1 MRKMGIKIGLCAL
14 LVSPFIIP
22 FSATVSA
29 EENVGIKAAQDVV
42 NIPDPVL
49 KSYLNGL
56 LGQPSTSD
64 ITEAQ
69 MDTIP
74 SVTLSNSSLKDLTGL
89 DYAHNLTFLYLSN
102 TEVTDYS
109 LVAKIPS
116 LTNISI
122 SGENLTNDSLP
133 DLNNLVNLNNLS
145 LSSGKLDNS
154 SLTKF
159 NKLPNLTFL
168 KLDSN
173 PSITDIMPLKSLPNL
188 ATLFVQ
194 FCGINDFRG
203 IDSFPKLL
211 NLSAYGQNVG
221 RTVLINST
229 IKSTSLNFDEAKQ
242 TIFVPFTLMTQRGVN
257 FDGYMFPFTT
267 NTGSSG
273 TYFTLNNTK
282 IDGSRLSIDDKGITV
297 SGITKDYFDTITKM
311 EYNALYNNPAGT
323 YQTPPSFNSYSVS
336 GGTYDHYFDI
346 DHTLNITS
354 DSTISYTEQT
364 TVTEE
369 QFLTDIHA
377 ETDDGTPVTSDF
389 DSVVDLNKP
398 GVYTVTLNAENAGL
412 KADPKQVTV
421 TILEKPVI
429 TANNSVTY
437 TKDTTKTAQ
446 QFLTDISAK
455 TSDGSAVT
463 SNFDS
468 EVDLTQVGTY
478 DVTLNAVSADGAEA
492 DPVTVLVNVVL
503 GHEPPTPPGPDPDPK
518 PDPKPNPKPD
528 SNNPAINDDNNDG
541 FILSE
546 DSNDPPNNQNK
557 SSEKPALP
565 KTGDS
570 SQTTIVLIGI
580 ILTGIGVIFFRK
592 RKHS

>member
-22 FSATVSA
+22 FSVHVSA
-29 EENVGIKAAQDVV
+29 EENIGIKAAQDIV

-49 KSYLNGL
+49 KSYLNSQ

-69 MDTIP
+69 MDTITN
-74 SVTLSNSSLKDLTGL
+74 VTISNSSLTDLTGL
-89 DYAHNLTFLYLSN
+89 DYAHNLTLLHLSN
-102 TEVTDYS
+102 TGVTDYA
-109 LVAKIPS
+109 LVANIPS
-116 LTNISI
+116 LTNLSI
-122 SGENLTNDSLP
+122 DGNNLTTDSLP
-133 DLNNLVNLNNLS
+133 DLNGLTNITNLNLS
-145 LSSGKLDNS
+145 PGKLDNS
-154 SLTKF
+154 ALSKF
-159 NKLPNLTFL
+159 NKMPNLTYL
-168 KLDSN
+168 NLDSN
-173 PSITDIMPLKSLPNL
+173 SSITDIMPLKSIPNL

-194 FCGINDFRG
+194 FCGIYDFRG

-229 IKSTSLNFDEAKQ
+229 IKSSSLNFDEANQ
-242 TIFVPFTLMTQRGVN
+242 TLFVPFTLMTQRSVN

-267 NTGSSG
+267 NTGASG
-273 TYFTLNNTK
+273 TYFTLNDTQIN
-282 IDGSRLSIDDKGITV
+282 GSRLSIDDKGITV
-297 SGITKDYFDTITKM
+297 SGITKDYFDSITKM
-311 EYNALYNNPAGT
+311 EYNALYNNPAGS

-336 GGTYDHYFDI
+336 GGSYDHYFDI

-354 DSTISYTEQT
+354 DSKISYNEQT

-412 KADPKQVTV
+412 KAAPKQVTV

-429 TANNSVTY
+429 TANNSITY

-446 QFLTDISAK
+446 QFLKDVSAK

-478 DVTLNAVSADGAEA
+478 EVTLNAVSADGVQA

-503 GHEPPTPPGPDPDPK
+503 GNEPPTPPGPGPDPK
-518 PDPKPNPKPD
+518 PDPNT
-528 SNNPAINDDNNDG
+528 PAINDNNDELV
-541 FILSE
+541 LSE
-546 DSNDPPNNQNK
+546 DSNDTPNKQNK
-557 SSEKPALP
+557 SSDNTTLP
-565 KTGDS
+565 NTGDS
-570 SQTTIVLIGI
+570 SQTSIVLIGI
-580 ILTGIGVIFFRK
+580 ILIGIGVIFFRK
-592 RKHS
+592 

>member
-22 FSATVSA
+22 FSANVSA
-29 EENVGIKAAQDVV
+29 EENIDIKAAQDIV

-69 MDTIP
+69 MDTITN
-74 SVTLSNSSLKDLTGL
+74 VTISNNSLTDLTGL
-89 DYAHNLTFLYLSN
+89 DYAHNLTLLHLSN
-102 TEVTDYS
+102 TGVTDYA

-116 LTNISI
+116 LTNLSI
-122 SGENLTNDSLP
+122 DGNNLTTDSLP
-133 DLNNLVNLNNLS
+133 DLNGLTNITNLNLS
-145 LSSGKLDNS
+145 PGKLDNS
-154 SLTKF
+154 ALTKF
-159 NKLPNLTFL
+159 NKMPNLTYL
-168 KLDSN
+168 NLDSN
-173 PSITDIMPLKSLPNL
+173 PSITDIMPLKSIPKL

-229 IKSTSLNFDEAKQ
+229 IKSSSLNFDEANQ
-242 TIFVPFTLMTQRGVN
+242 TLFVPFTLMTQRSVN

-267 NTGSSG
+267 NAGSAG

-297 SGITKDYFDTITKM
+297 SGITKDYFDSITKM
-311 EYNALYNNPAGT
+311 EYNALYNNPAGS
-323 YQTPPSFNSYSVS
+323 YQTPPGFNSYSVS
-336 GGTYDHYFDI
+336 GGSYDHYFDI

-354 DSTISYTEQT
+354 DSTLSYTEQT

-412 KADPKQVTV
+412 KAAPKQVTV

-429 TANNSVTY
+429 TANNSITY

-446 QFLTDISAK
+446 QFLKDISAK

-478 DVTLNAVSADGAEA
+478 EVTLNAVSSDGVEA

-503 GHEPPTPPGPDPDPK
+503 GNEPPTPPGPGPDPN
-518 PDPKPNPKPD
+518 PDPNT
-528 SNNPAINDDNNDG
+528 PAINDDNNDDLV
-541 FILSE
+541 LSE
-546 DSNDPPNNQNK
+546 DSNDTPNNQNK

-565 KTGDS
+565 NTGDS

-580 ILTGIGVIFFRK
+580 ILIGIGVIFFRK

>member
-1 MRKMGIKIGLCAL
+1 M
-14 LVSPFIIP
+14 
-22 FSATVSA
+22 
-29 EENVGIKAAQDVV
+29 
-42 NIPDPVL
+42 L
-49 KSYLNGL
+49 KSYLNSQ

-69 MDTIP
+69 MDTITN
-74 SVTLSNSSLKDLTGL
+74 VTISNSSLTDLTGL
-89 DYAHNLTFLYLSN
+89 DYAHNLTLLHLSN
-102 TEVTDYS
+102 TGVTDYA
-109 LVAKIPS
+109 LVANIPS
-116 LTNISI
+116 LTNLSI
-122 SGENLTNDSLP
+122 DGNNLTTDSLP
-133 DLNNLVNLNNLS
+133 DLNGLTNITNLNLS
-145 LSSGKLDNS
+145 PGKLDNS
-154 SLTKF
+154 ALSKF
-159 NKLPNLTFL
+159 NKMPNLTYL
-168 KLDSN
+168 NLDSN
-173 PSITDIMPLKSLPNL
+173 SSITDIMPLKSIPNL

-194 FCGINDFRG
+194 FCGIYDFRG

-229 IKSTSLNFDEAKQ
+229 IKSSSLNFDEANQ
-242 TIFVPFTLMTQRGVN
+242 TLFVPFTLMTQRSVN

-267 NTGSSG
+267 NTGASG
-273 TYFTLNNTK
+273 TYFTLNDTQIN
-282 IDGSRLSIDDKGITV
+282 GSRLSIDDKGITV
-297 SGITKDYFDTITKM
+297 SGITKDYFDSITKM
-311 EYNALYNNPAGT
+311 EYNALYNNPAGS

-336 GGTYDHYFDI
+336 GGSYDHYFDI

-354 DSTISYTEQT
+354 DSKISYNEQT

-412 KADPKQVTV
+412 KAAPKQVTV

-429 TANNSVTY
+429 TANNSITY

-446 QFLTDISAK
+446 QFLKDVSAK

-478 DVTLNAVSADGAEA
+478 EVTLNAVSADGVQA

-503 GHEPPTPPGPDPDPK
+503 GNEPPTPPGPGPDPK
-518 PDPKPNPKPD
+518 PDPNT
-528 SNNPAINDDNNDG
+528 PAINDNNDELV
-541 FILSE
+541 LSE
-546 DSNDPPNNQNK
+546 DSNDTPNKQNK
-557 SSEKPALP
+557 SSDNTTLP
-565 KTGDS
+565 NTGDS
-570 SQTTIVLIGI
+570 SQTSIVLIGI
-580 ILTGIGVIFFRK
+580 ILIGIGVIFFRK

>member
-22 FSATVSA
+22 FSVHVSA
-29 EENVGIKAAQDVV
+29 EENIGIKAAQDIV

-49 KSYLNGL
+49 KSYLNSQ

-69 MDTIP
+69 MDTITN
-74 SVTLSNSSLKDLTGL
+74 VTISNSSLTDLTGL
-89 DYAHNLTFLYLSN
+89 DYAHNLTLLHLSN
-102 TEVTDYS
+102 TGVTDYA

-116 LTNISI
+116 LTNLSI
-122 SGENLTNDSLP
+122 DGNNLTTDSLP
-133 DLNNLVNLNNLS
+133 DLNGLTNITNLNLS
-145 LSSGKLDNS
+145 PGKLDNS
-154 SLTKF
+154 ALSKF
-159 NKLPNLTFL
+159 NKMPNLTYL
-168 KLDSN
+168 NLDSN
-173 PSITDIMPLKSLPNL
+173 SSITDIMPLKSIPNL

-194 FCGINDFRG
+194 FCGIYDFRG

-229 IKSTSLNFDEAKQ
+229 IKSSSLNFDEANQ
-242 TIFVPFTLMTQRGVN
+242 TLFVPFTLMTQRSVN

-267 NTGSSG
+267 NTGASG
-273 TYFTLNNTK
+273 TYFTLNDTQIN
-282 IDGSRLSIDDKGITV
+282 GSRLSIDDKGITV
-297 SGITKDYFDTITKM
+297 SGITKDYFDSITKM
-311 EYNALYNNPAGT
+311 EYNALYNNPAGS

-336 GGTYDHYFDI
+336 GGSYDHYFDI

-354 DSTISYTEQT
+354 DSRISYNEQT

-389 DSVVDLNKP
+389 DSIVDLNKP

-412 KADPKQVTV
+412 KAAPKQVTV

-429 TANNSVTY
+429 TANNSITY

-446 QFLTDISAK
+446 QFLKDVSAK

-478 DVTLNAVSADGAEA
+478 EVTLNAVSADGVQA

-503 GHEPPTPPGPDPDPK
+503 GNEPPTPPGPGPDPK
-518 PDPKPNPKPD
+518 PDPNT
-528 SNNPAINDDNNDG
+528 PAINDNNDELV
-541 FILSE
+541 LSE
-546 DSNDPPNNQNK
+546 DSNDTPNKLNK
-557 SSEKPALP
+557 SSDNTTLP
-565 KTGDS
+565 NTGDS
-570 SQTTIVLIGI
+570 SQTSIVLIGI
-580 ILTGIGVIFFRK
+580 ILIGIGVIFFRK

>member
-22 FSATVSA
+22 FSVHVSA
-29 EENVGIKAAQDVV
+29 EENIGIKAAQDIV

-49 KSYLNGL
+49 KSYLNSQ

-69 MDTIP
+69 MDTITN
-74 SVTLSNSSLKDLTGL
+74 VTISNSSLTDLTGL
-89 DYAHNLTFLYLSN
+89 DYAHNLTLLHLSN
-102 TEVTDYS
+102 TGVTDYA
-109 LVAKIPS
+109 LVANIPS
-116 LTNISI
+116 LTNLSI
-122 SGENLTNDSLP
+122 DGNNLTTDSLP
-133 DLNNLVNLNNLS
+133 DLNGLTNITNLNLS
-145 LSSGKLDNS
+145 PGKLDNS
-154 SLTKF
+154 ALTKF
-159 NKLPNLTFL
+159 NKMPNLTYL
-168 KLDSN
+168 NLDSN
-173 PSITDIMPLKSLPNL
+173 PSITDIMPLKSIPNL

-194 FCGINDFRG
+194 FCGIYDFRG

-229 IKSTSLNFDEAKQ
+229 IKSSSLNFDEANQ
-242 TIFVPFTLMTQRGVN
+242 TLFVPFTLMTQRSVN

-267 NTGSSG
+267 NTGASG
-273 TYFTLNNTK
+273 TYFTLNDTQIN
-282 IDGSRLSIDDKGITV
+282 GSRLSIDDKGITV
-297 SGITKDYFDTITKM
+297 SGITKDYFDSITKM
-311 EYNALYNNPAGT
+311 EYNALYNNPAGS

-336 GGTYDHYFDI
+336 GGSYDHYFDI

-354 DSTISYTEQT
+354 DSKISYNEQT

-389 DSVVDLNKP
+389 DSIVDLNKP

-412 KADPKQVTV
+412 KAAPKQVTV

-429 TANNSVTY
+429 TANNSITY

-446 QFLTDISAK
+446 QFLKDVSAK

-478 DVTLNAVSADGAEA
+478 EVTLNAVSADGVQA

-503 GHEPPTPPGPDPDPK
+503 GNEPPTPPGPGPDPK
-518 PDPKPNPKPD
+518 PDPNT
-528 SNNPAINDDNNDG
+528 PAINDNNDELV
-541 FILSE
+541 LSE
-546 DSNDPPNNQNK
+546 DSNDTPNKQNK
-557 SSEKPALP
+557 SSDNTTLP
-565 KTGDS
+565 NTGDS
-570 SQTTIVLIGI
+570 SQTSIVLIGI
-580 ILTGIGVIFFRK
+580 ILIGIGVIFFRK

>member
-22 FSATVSA
+22 FSVHVSA
-29 EENVGIKAAQDVV
+29 EENIGIKAAQDIV

-49 KSYLNGL
+49 KSYLNSQ

-69 MDTIP
+69 MDTITN
-74 SVTLSNSSLKDLTGL
+74 VTISNSSLTDLTGL
-89 DYAHNLTFLYLSN
+89 DYAHNLTLLHLSN
-102 TEVTDYS
+102 TGVTDYA
-109 LVAKIPS
+109 LVANIPS
-116 LTNISI
+116 LTNLSI
-122 SGENLTNDSLP
+122 DGNNLTTDSLP
-133 DLNNLVNLNNLS
+133 DLNGLTNITNLNLS
-145 LSSGKLDNS
+145 PGKLDNS
-154 SLTKF
+154 ALSKF
-159 NKLPNLTFL
+159 NKMPNLTYL
-168 KLDSN
+168 NLDSN
-173 PSITDIMPLKSLPNL
+173 SSITDIMPLKSIPNL

-194 FCGINDFRG
+194 FCGIYDFRG

-229 IKSTSLNFDEAKQ
+229 IKSSSLNFDEANQ
-242 TIFVPFTLMTQRGVN
+242 TLFVPFTLMTQRSVN

-267 NTGSSG
+267 NTGASG
-273 TYFTLNNTK
+273 TYFTLNDTQIN
-282 IDGSRLSIDDKGITV
+282 GSRLSIDDKGITV
-297 SGITKDYFDTITKM
+297 SGITKDYFDSITKM
-311 EYNALYNNPAGT
+311 EYNALYNNPAGS

-336 GGTYDHYFDI
+336 GGSYDHYFDI

-354 DSTISYTEQT
+354 DSKISYNEQT

-412 KADPKQVTV
+412 KAAPKQVTV

-429 TANNSVTY
+429 TANNSITY

-446 QFLTDISAK
+446 QFLKDVSAK

-478 DVTLNAVSADGAEA
+478 EVTLNAVSADGVQA

-503 GHEPPTPPGPDPDPK
+503 GNEPPTPPGPGPDPK
-518 PDPKPNPKPD
+518 PDPNT
-528 SNNPAINDDNNDG
+528 PAINDNNDELV
-541 FILSE
+541 LSE
-546 DSNDPPNNQNK
+546 DSNDTPNKQNK
-557 SSEKPALP
+557 SSDNTTLP
-565 KTGDS
+565 NTGDS
-570 SQTTIVLIGI
+570 SQTSIVLIGI
-580 ILTGIGVIFFRK
+580 ILIGIGVIFFRK

>member
-22 FSATVSA
+22 FSVHVSA
-29 EENVGIKAAQDVV
+29 EENIGIKAAQDIV

-49 KSYLNGL
+49 KSYLNSQ

-69 MDTIP
+69 MDTITN
-74 SVTLSNSSLKDLTGL
+74 VTISNSSLTDLTGL
-89 DYAHNLTFLYLSN
+89 DYAHNLTLLHLSN
-102 TEVTDYS
+102 TGVTDYA
-109 LVAKIPS
+109 LVANIPS
-116 LTNISI
+116 LTNLSI
-122 SGENLTNDSLP
+122 DGNNLTTDSLP
-133 DLNNLVNLNNLS
+133 DLNGLTNITNLNLS
-145 LSSGKLDNS
+145 PGKLDNS
-154 SLTKF
+154 ALSKF
-159 NKLPNLTFL
+159 NKMPNLTYL
-168 KLDSN
+168 NLDSN
-173 PSITDIMPLKSLPNL
+173 SSITDIMPLKSIPNL

-194 FCGINDFRG
+194 FCGIYDFRG

-229 IKSTSLNFDEAKQ
+229 IKSSSLNFDEANQ
-242 TIFVPFTLMTQRGVN
+242 TLFVPFTLMTQRSVN

-267 NTGSSG
+267 NTGASG
-273 TYFTLNNTK
+273 TYFTLNDTQIN
-282 IDGSRLSIDDKGITV
+282 GSRLSIDDKGITV
-297 SGITKDYFDTITKM
+297 SGITKDYFDSITKM
-311 EYNALYNNPAGT
+311 EYNALYNNPAGS

-336 GGTYDHYFDI
+336 GGSYDHYFDI

-354 DSTISYTEQT
+354 DSKISYNEQT

-389 DSVVDLNKP
+389 DSIVDLNKP

-412 KADPKQVTV
+412 KAAPKQVTV

-429 TANNSVTY
+429 TANNSITY

-446 QFLTDISAK
+446 QFLKDVSAK

-478 DVTLNAVSADGAEA
+478 EVTLNAVSADGVQA

-503 GHEPPTPPGPDPDPK
+503 GNEPPTPPGPGPDPK
-518 PDPKPNPKPD
+518 PDPNT
-528 SNNPAINDDNNDG
+528 PAINDNNDELV
-541 FILSE
+541 LSE
-546 DSNDPPNNQNK
+546 DSNDTPNKQNK
-557 SSEKPALP
+557 SSDNTTLP
-565 KTGDS
+565 NTGDS
-570 SQTTIVLIGI
+570 SQTSIVLIGI
-580 ILTGIGVIFFRK
+580 ILIGIGVIFFR
-592 RKHS
+592 

>member
-22 FSATVSA
+22 FSVHVSA
-29 EENVGIKAAQDVV
+29 EENISIKAAQDIV

-49 KSYLNGL
+49 KSYLNSQ

-69 MDTIP
+69 MDTITN
-74 SVTLSNSSLKDLTGL
+74 VTISNSSLTDLTGL
-89 DYAHNLTFLYLSN
+89 DYAHNLTLLHLSN
-102 TEVTDYS
+102 TGVTDYA

-116 LTNISI
+116 LTNLSI
-122 SGENLTNDSLP
+122 DGNNLTTDSLP
-133 DLNNLVNLNNLS
+133 DLNGLTNITNLNLS
-145 LSSGKLDNS
+145 PGKLDNS
-154 SLTKF
+154 ALTKF
-159 NKLPNLTFL
+159 NKMPNLTYL
-168 KLDSN
+168 NLDSN
-173 PSITDIMPLKSLPNL
+173 PSITDIMPLKSIPNL

-229 IKSTSLNFDEAKQ
+229 IKSSSLNFDEANQ
-242 TIFVPFTLMTQRGVN
+242 TLFVPFTLMTQRSVN

-267 NTGSSG
+267 NTGASG
-273 TYFTLNNTK
+273 TYFTLNDTQIN
-282 IDGSRLSIDDKGITV
+282 GSRLSIDDKGITV
-297 SGITKDYFDTITKM
+297 SGITKDYFDSITKM
-311 EYNALYNNPAGT
+311 EYNALYNNPAGS

-336 GGTYDHYFDI
+336 GGSYDHYFDI

-412 KADPKQVTV
+412 KAAPKQVTV

-429 TANNSVTY
+429 TANNSITY

-446 QFLTDISAK
+446 QFLKDVSAK

-478 DVTLNAVSADGAEA
+478 EVTLNAVSADGVQA

-503 GHEPPTPPGPDPDPK
+503 GNEPPTPPGPGPDPK
-518 PDPKPNPKPD
+518 PDPNT
-528 SNNPAINDDNNDG
+528 PAINDNNDELV
-541 FILSE
+541 LSE
-546 DSNDPPNNQNK
+546 DSNDTPNKQNK
-557 SSEKPALP
+557 SSDNTTLP
-565 KTGDS
+565 NTGDS
-570 SQTTIVLIGI
+570 SQTSIVLIGI
-580 ILTGIGVIFFRK
+580 ILIGIGVIFFRK

>member
-22 FSATVSA
+22 FSANVSA
-29 EENVGIKAAQDVV
+29 EENIGIKAAQDIV

-69 MDTIP
+69 MDTITN
-74 SVTLSNSSLKDLTGL
+74 VTISNNSLTDLTGL
-89 DYAHNLTFLYLSN
+89 DYAHNLTLLHLSN
-102 TEVTDYS
+102 TGVTDYA

-116 LTNISI
+116 LTNLSI
-122 SGENLTNDSLP
+122 DGNNLTTDSLP
-133 DLNNLVNLNNLS
+133 DLNGLTNITNLNLS
-145 LSSGKLDNS
+145 PGKLDNS
-154 SLTKF
+154 ALTKF
-159 NKLPNLTFL
+159 NKMPNLTYL
-168 KLDSN
+168 NLDSN
-173 PSITDIMPLKSLPNL
+173 PSITDIMPLKSIPKL

-229 IKSTSLNFDEAKQ
+229 IKSSSLNFDEANQ
-242 TIFVPFTLMTQRGVN
+242 TLFVPFTLMTQRSVN

-267 NTGSSG
+267 NAGSAG

-282 IDGSRLSIDDKGITV
+282 IDGSRLSIDDKGIRV
-297 SGITKDYFDTITKM
+297 SGITKDYFDSITKM
-311 EYNALYNNPAGT
+311 EYNALYNNPAGS
-323 YQTPPSFNSYSVS
+323 YQTPPGFNSYSVS
-336 GGTYDHYFDI
+336 GGSYDHYFDI

-412 KADPKQVTV
+412 KAAPKQVTV

-429 TANNSVTY
+429 TANNSITY

-446 QFLTDISAK
+446 QFLKDISAK

-478 DVTLNAVSADGAEA
+478 EVTLNAVSSDGVEA

-503 GHEPPTPPGPDPDPK
+503 GNEPPTPPGPGPDPN
-518 PDPKPNPKPD
+518 PDPNT
-528 SNNPAINDDNNDG
+528 PAINDDNNDDLV
-541 FILSE
+541 LSE
-546 DSNDPPNNQNK
+546 DSNDTPNNQNK

-580 ILTGIGVIFFRK
+580 ILIGIGVIFFRK

>member
-22 FSATVSA
+22 FSVHVSA
-29 EENVGIKAAQDVV
+29 EENIGIKAAQDIV

-49 KSYLNGL
+49 KSYLNSQ

-69 MDTIP
+69 MDTITN
-74 SVTLSNSSLKDLTGL
+74 VTISNSSLTDLTGL
-89 DYAHNLTFLYLSN
+89 DYAHNLTLLHLSN
-102 TEVTDYS
+102 TGVTDYA

-116 LTNISI
+116 LTNLSI
-122 SGENLTNDSLP
+122 DGNNLTTDSLP
-133 DLNNLVNLNNLS
+133 DLNGLTNITNLNLS
-145 LSSGKLDNS
+145 PGKLDNS
-154 SLTKF
+154 ALSKF
-159 NKLPNLTFL
+159 NKMPNLTYL
-168 KLDSN
+168 NLDSN
-173 PSITDIMPLKSLPNL
+173 PSITDIMPLKSIPNL

-229 IKSTSLNFDEAKQ
+229 IKSSSLNFDEANQ
-242 TIFVPFTLMTQRGVN
+242 TLFVPFTLMTQRSVN

-267 NTGSSG
+267 NTGASG
-273 TYFTLNNTK
+273 TYFTLNDTQIN
-282 IDGSRLSIDDKGITV
+282 GSRLSIDDKGITV
-297 SGITKDYFDTITKM
+297 SGITKDYFDSITKM
-311 EYNALYNNPAGT
+311 EYNALYNNPAGS

-336 GGTYDHYFDI
+336 GGSYDHYFDI

-354 DSTISYTEQT
+354 DSKISYNEQT

-412 KADPKQVTV
+412 KAAPKQVTV

-429 TANNSVTY
+429 TANNSITY

-446 QFLTDISAK
+446 QFLKDVSAK

-478 DVTLNAVSADGAEA
+478 EVTLNAVSADGVQA

-503 GHEPPTPPGPDPDPK
+503 GNEPPTPPGPGPDPK
-518 PDPKPNPKPD
+518 PDPNT
-528 SNNPAINDDNNDG
+528 PAINDNNDELV
-541 FILSE
+541 LSE
-546 DSNDPPNNQNK
+546 DSNDTPNKQNK
-557 SSEKPALP
+557 SSDNTTLP
-565 KTGDS
+565 NTGDS
-570 SQTTIVLIGI
+570 SQTSIVLIGI
-580 ILTGIGVIFFRK
+580 ILIGIGVIFFRK

>member
-22 FSATVSA
+22 FSVHVSA
-29 EENVGIKAAQDVV
+29 EENIGIKAAQDIV

-49 KSYLNGL
+49 KSYLNSQ

-69 MDTIP
+69 MDTITN
-74 SVTLSNSSLKDLTGL
+74 VTISNSSLTDLTGL
-89 DYAHNLTFLYLSN
+89 DYAHNLTLLHLSN
-102 TEVTDYS
+102 TGVTDYA
-109 LVAKIPS
+109 LVANIPS
-116 LTNISI
+116 LTNLSI
-122 SGENLTNDSLP
+122 DGNNLTTDSLP
-133 DLNNLVNLNNLS
+133 DLNGLTNITNLNLS
-145 LSSGKLDNS
+145 PGKLDNS
-154 SLTKF
+154 ALSKF
-159 NKLPNLTFL
+159 NKMPNLTYL
-168 KLDSN
+168 NLDSN
-173 PSITDIMPLKSLPNL
+173 SSITDIMPLKSIPNL

-194 FCGINDFRG
+194 FCGIYDFRG

-229 IKSTSLNFDEAKQ
+229 IKSSSLNFDEANQ
-242 TIFVPFTLMTQRGVN
+242 TLFVPFTLMTQRSVN

-267 NTGSSG
+267 NTGSGG
-273 TYFTLNNTK
+273 TYFTLNDTQIN
-282 IDGSRLSIDDKGITV
+282 GSRLSIDDKGITV
-297 SGITKDYFDTITKM
+297 SGITKDYFDSITKM
-311 EYNALYNNPAGT
+311 EYNALYNNPAGS

-336 GGTYDHYFDI
+336 GGSYDHYFDI

-354 DSTISYTEQT
+354 DSKISYNEQT

-389 DSVVDLNKP
+389 DSIVDLNKP

-412 KADPKQVTV
+412 KAAPKQVTV

-429 TANNSVTY
+429 TANNSITY

-446 QFLTDISAK
+446 QFLKDVSAK

-478 DVTLNAVSADGAEA
+478 EVTLNAVSADGVQA

-503 GHEPPTPPGPDPDPK
+503 GNEPPTPPGPGPDPK
-518 PDPKPNPKPD
+518 PDPNT
-528 SNNPAINDDNNDG
+528 PAINDNNDELV
-541 FILSE
+541 LSE
-546 DSNDPPNNQNK
+546 DSNDTPNKQNK
-557 SSEKPALP
+557 SSDNTTLP
-565 KTGDS
+565 NTGDS
-570 SQTTIVLIGI
+570 SQTSIVLIGI
-580 ILTGIGVIFFRK
+580 ILIGIGVIFFRK

>member
-22 FSATVSA
+22 FSVHVSA
-29 EENVGIKAAQDVV
+29 EENIGIKAAQDIV

-49 KSYLNGL
+49 KSYLNSQ

-69 MDTIP
+69 MDTITN
-74 SVTLSNSSLKDLTGL
+74 VTISNSSLTDLTGL
-89 DYAHNLTFLYLSN
+89 DYAHNLTLLHLSN
-102 TEVTDYS
+102 TGVTDYA

-116 LTNISI
+116 LTNLSI
-122 SGENLTNDSLP
+122 DGNNLTTDSLP
-133 DLNNLVNLNNLS
+133 DLNGLTNITNLNLS
-145 LSSGKLDNS
+145 PGKLDNS
-154 SLTKF
+154 ALTKF
-159 NKLPNLTFL
+159 NKMPNLTYL
-168 KLDSN
+168 NLDSN
-173 PSITDIMPLKSLPNL
+173 PSITDIMPLKSIPNL

-229 IKSTSLNFDEAKQ
+229 IKSSSLNFDEANQ
-242 TIFVPFTLMTQRGVN
+242 TLFVPFTLMTQRSVN

-267 NTGSSG
+267 NTGASG
-273 TYFTLNNTK
+273 TYFTLNDTQIN
-282 IDGSRLSIDDKGITV
+282 GSRLTIDDKGITV

-311 EYNALYNNPAGT
+311 EYNALYNNPAGS

-336 GGTYDHYFDI
+336 GGSYDHYFDI

-354 DSTISYTEQT
+354 DSKISYNEQT

-412 KADPKQVTV
+412 KAAPKQVTV

-429 TANNSVTY
+429 TANNSITY

-446 QFLTDISAK
+446 QFLKDVSAK

-478 DVTLNAVSADGAEA
+478 EVTLNAVSADGVQA

-503 GHEPPTPPGPDPDPK
+503 GNEPPTPPGPGPDPK
-518 PDPKPNPKPD
+518 PDPNT
-528 SNNPAINDDNNDG
+528 PAINDNNDELV
-541 FILSE
+541 LSE
-546 DSNDPPNNQNK
+546 DSNDTPNKQNK
-557 SSEKPALP
+557 SSDNTTLP
-565 KTGDS
+565 NTGDS
-570 SQTTIVLIGI
+570 SQTSIVLIGI
-580 ILTGIGVIFFRK
+580 ILIGIGVIFFRK